1 MMPSTN
7 DTERPQE
14 ALDVAKQYLRRE
26 RPLSA
31 LVVALAVSLFSGT
44 YLASSL
50 LPAVAVAAILLVAA
64 RAPVLQSSGTIRLRT
79 DDDLET
85 VVAEFTGPTP
95 PVLALQW
102 GVASE
107 VTTEDDTAIYPVS
120 YLFGLRS
127 VAVAVD
133 THTDTTARGECLVAS
148 EVTVNGQPWATYT
161 STIRSTDERTIIE
174 VEYLS
179 NRRFG
184 LRRIPQELLAKRYRD
199 EVLTA
204 QGYTVVERDAHF
216 GL

>member
-1 MMPSTN
+1 MPSTN
-7 DTERPQE
+7 DIERSQE
-14 ALDVAKQYLRRE
+14 ALNVAKQYLRRE

-31 LVVALAVSLFSGT
+31 LVVVLAVSVFSGT
-44 YLASSL
+44 YLATSL
-50 LPAVAVAAILLVAA
+50 LPAVVVAAILLIAA
-64 RAPVLQSSGTIRLRT
+64 RAPVLQSRGTIRLQT
-79 DDDLET
+79 DDDLRT

-107 VTTEDDTAIYPVS
+107 VTTEDDMAIYSVL

-127 VAVAVD
+127 VEVAVD
-133 THTDTTARGECLVAS
+133 THTDTTASGGYLVES
-148 EVTVNGQPWATYT
+148 EVTVNDQHWTTYT
-161 STIRSTDERTIIE
+161 STISSTDEHTIIE
-174 VEYLS
+174 VGYMP

-199 EVLTA
+199 DVLTA
-204 QGYTVVERDAHF
+204 QGYTVVERDAHV

>member
-1 MMPSTN
+1 MPSTN
-7 DTERPQE
+7 DIERSQE
-14 ALDVAKQYLRRE
+14 ALNVAKRYHRRE

-31 LVVALAVSLFSGT
+31 FVVILVVSVFHGT
-44 YLASSL
+44 YLATSL
-50 LPAVAVAAILLVAA
+50 LPAIVVAAILLIAA
-64 RAPVLQSSGTIRLRT
+64 RAPVLQSRGTIQLQT

-85 VVAEFTGPTP
+85 VVDDFTGPTP

-102 GVASE
+102 GVANE
-107 VTTEDDTAIYPVS
+107 VTTEDNMAIYPVS

-127 VAVAVD
+127 VEVAVD
-133 THTDTTARGECLVAS
+133 THTDTTSSGGYLVES
-148 EVTVNGQPWATYT
+148 EVTVNDQPWATYT
-161 STIRSTDERTIIE
+161 STINSTNEHTIIE
-174 VEYLS
+174 VEYTS

-199 EVLTA
+199 DVLTA

>member
-1 MMPSTN
+1 MPSTN

-31 LVVALAVSLFSGT
+31 LVVALAVSVFSGT
-44 YLASSL
+44 YLATSL
-50 LPAVAVAAILLVAA
+50 LPAVVVAVILLVAA

-79 DDDLET
+79 DADPET

-127 VAVAVD
+127 VEVAVD
-133 THTDTTARGECLVAS
+133 THTDTTASGERLVES

-161 STIRSTDERTIIE
+161 STIRSTNEQTTIE
-174 VEYLS
+174 VAYLS